1 MYNKYNGGAAML
13 LTVDFES
20 ALPIYQQIRNGV
32 VQGIADGSLH
42 DGDPLPSVRAL
53 ASELGVNLHTVNKAY
68 HLLKIEGFVKM
79 QRSRGTV
86 VSALGPGRDSKDFM
100 EAAGIVL
107 KNIVSEAAARSIGR
121 EKLTGMIN
129 NLYNELEGTKK

>member
-1 MYNKYNGGAAML
+1 ML

-20 ALPIYQQIRNGV
+20 AQPIYQQIRNGV

-53 ASELGVNLHTVNKAY
+53 ATELSVNLHTVNKAY

-86 VSALGPGRDSKDFM
+86 VSMQGLGRDSKDFM
-100 EAAGIVL
+100 DAAGSVL
-107 KNIVSEAAARSIGR
+107 KNIVTEAVTRSISR
-121 EKLTGMIN
+121 ERLTGMIN
-129 NLYNELEGTKK
+129 QYYNEMEGKKHE

>member
-1 MYNKYNGGAAML
+1 ML

-20 ALPIYQQIRNGV
+20 AQPIYQQIRNGV
-32 VQGIADGSLH
+32 VQGIADGSLR

-86 VSALGPGRDSKDFM
+86 VSIQGLKRDSKDFM
-100 EAAGIVL
+100 DAAGSVL
-107 KNIVSEAAARSIGR
+107 KNIVSEALTRSIGR
-121 EKLTGMIN
+121 ERIVGIIN
-129 NLYNELEGTKK
+129 RYYNEMEGKNHE